1 MKGEETNSELEEG
14 SQWKFLAS
22 SNLLLLKKAAP
33 QSSVT
38 ERIEHS
44 QVSASCEKN
53 FWDSNLFQ
61 LFPYSVLSKMCSYCL
76 GTLVRVLRRWLN
88 YLLNINSE

>member
-33 QSSVT
+33 QASVT

-44 QVSASCEKN
+44 QVSASCEKISGILIYFN
-53 FWDSNLFQ
+53 FFLTLSC
-61 LFPYSVLSKMCSYCL
+61 PKCAHIVLAPWCGY
-76 GTLVRVLRRWLN
+76 
-88 YLLNINSE
+88 